1 MQSLYLM
8 KEPDYYSY
16 ESEFP
21 YYPRVAMKTIISE
34 ETFQHFLSALLSG
47 DRRACTLIV
56 SDLQEQEIQLMD
68 IFLNLFQRALYQVGD
83 LWEHHQISV
92 AVEHLS
98 SIIIEQLMNRV
109 ETDLFLQPHQDH
121 AVIVAC
127 VADEFHHIGGRM
139 VADIFEIHGWKS
151 HFLGANTP
159 LRDLLMMIGQK
170 RPDLVALSL
179 SMYFNLPSLLSALT
193 EISSSNPGLPI
204 LVGGQAFRWGGVE
217 TISRY
222 PLTRYVPSLETLEQ
236 VMKEYETRS

>member
-1 MQSLYLM
+1 M
-8 KEPDYYSY
+8 ETVIPED
-16 ESEFP
+16 
-21 YYPRVAMKTIISE
+21 
-34 ETFQHFLSALLSG
+34 TFQQFLSALLSG
-47 DRRACTLIV
+47 DRRACLLIV
-56 SDLQEQEIQLMD
+56 SDLLEQDIPIMD
-68 IFLNLFQRALYQVGD
+68 LFLNLFQRSLYQVGD

-92 AVEHLS
+92 AVEHLA

-109 ETDLFLQPHQDH
+109 ENDLFLQPHKDYT
-121 AVIVAC
+121 VIVAC

-170 RPDLVALSL
+170 NPELVALSL
-179 SMYFNLPSLLSALT
+179 SIYFNLPSLLSALT
-193 EISSSNPGLPI
+193 EISNQYPGLPV

-222 PLTRYVPSLETLEQ
+222 PLTRYISSLETLEP
-236 VMKEYETRS
+236 VIKAYES